1 MNSWYSIR
9 ISLASNTAIFNG
21 YFSVDSS
28 RLVTAF
34 YETIN
39 GTTNFKNN
47 ILIPT
52 GNGVLQSEKYLDFNV
67 YRMIGF
73 AFYDNAFL
81 PNWLQFD
88 NYGVVLNSI
97 SAYPQYNKFNLFAND
112 VGNESMNTIGSLK
125 INPMEII
132 PTLFKITP
140 ISDPSFQ
147 GTSGNNG
154 LTSTPTASA
163 GNFFALNRLSGV
175 KGNNN
180 KTYGDSSLRTARLT
194 AVAVG
199 KTNKTNYSDGAAS
212 TNQGI
217 PAGNHTTTTRALNR
231 VRNASCV
238 APKKKTSSANTFQS
252 GGGSTTTGTG
262 NRQLF

>member
-1 MNSWYSIR
+1 MTVSWYSIS
-9 ISLASNTAIFNG
+9 ISLPSNTAILNG
-21 YFSVDSS
+21 YFIVDNSS
-28 RLVTAF
+28 NLVAAF

-39 GTTNFKNN
+39 GTTNLNNN

-52 GNGVLQSEKYLDFNV
+52 GEGNLQSDKYLDFNV
-67 YRMIGF
+67 YSISGF
-73 AFYDNAFL
+73 AVYDNAFL
-81 PNWLQFD
+81 PNWLKFD
-88 NYGVVLNSI
+88 VFGVVLNTI
-97 SAYPQYNKFNLFAND
+97 SAYPQYNRINLFANEF
-112 VGNESMNTIGSLK
+112 GNESTNTIGSLK
-125 INPMEII
+125 LPTEII
-132 PTLFKITP
+132 SILFKITP
-140 ISDPSFQ
+140 ISDPSVKKNL
-147 GTSGNNG
+147 SGNNG
-154 LTSTPTASA
+154 LTSTPTASV

-217 PAGNHTTTTRALNR
+217 PAGNHTTTARALNR

-238 APKKKTSSANTFQS
+238 APKKKTSNVFQS
-252 GGGSTTTGTG
+252 GGSTFTGSG